1 MTCMYPPPH
10 MTWTRFFVAKALRRL
25 GVGSFLFDF
34 AVKESVKQAATRLFL
49 QTSRHFRDAHRYVC
63 VYVCVCVYM
72 CAYIYVYMY
81 IYTYVYMYVC
91 ICIYICI
98 CAHTHTHTHAQ
109 LLSQTGL
116 SRGQAQQ
123 DPVGGGFSPARPSG
137 ARNSEKRHPGPDRL
151 MWANVGEYGLLWAN
165 LV

>member
-1 MTCMYPPPH
+1 

-98 CAHTHTHTHAQ
+98 CAHTHTHTHTHSFYLKRGFRVVKHSKTLWEVDFLQ
-109 LLSQTGL
+109 LDLL
-116 SRGQAQQ
+116 A
-123 DPVGGGFSPARPSG
+123 PEIL
-137 ARNSEKRHPGPDRL
+137 RNGTRAPID
-151 MWANVGEYGLLWAN
+151 
-165 LV
+165 